1 MHLAYPFP
9 CCRCGFCCLSITCTV
24 GQEYFEIGPHDPCPA
39 LTWNQDGTSNCEL
52 VALGLITGIGAGCCI
67 KARAIK
73 GGVAY
78 NFSALPPWLKKG
90 IAANYRK
97 RGIAPD
103 YRRSA

>member
-1 MHLAYPFP
+1 MRQIYPFP

-24 GQEYFEIGPHDPCPA
+24 GQEYFEIGPHDPCPG
-39 LTWNQDGTSNCEL
+39 LTFQGFESTCEL

-67 KARAIK
+67 KARAIR

-78 NFSALPPWLKKG
+78 NFAALPRWLKQG
-90 IAANYRK
+90 IVANYRK